1 MKGFYPKQRSSG
13 FKHECLHV
21 SPPPPPLTLPLSA
34 PGMHPVIA
42 NCKLAKIQNSLSLD
56 VILLLRNYGI
66 TFHKE
71 RLSKQENTRSGGRGA
86 ECRKEFYCNFI
97 LIIFKKWTLKL
108 RLVSMFYCRLFNETS
123 LFCFVHQSSIPCKSL
138 VAQKIYLY

>member
-1 MKGFYPKQRSSG
+1 MKGFYPKQGSSG
-13 FKHECLHV
+13 FKHEGLHV
-21 SPPPPPLTLPLSA
+21 SSAPPPLTLPLSA

-42 NCKLAKIQNSLSLD
+42 NWPKFKIHYSLD

-71 RLSKQENTRSGGRGA
+71 RLSKQENTRSGGRGWGA

-97 LIIFKKWTLKL
+97 LKIFKK
-108 RLVSMFYCRLFNETS
+108 
-123 LFCFVHQSSIPCKSL
+123 
-138 VAQKIYLY
+138 